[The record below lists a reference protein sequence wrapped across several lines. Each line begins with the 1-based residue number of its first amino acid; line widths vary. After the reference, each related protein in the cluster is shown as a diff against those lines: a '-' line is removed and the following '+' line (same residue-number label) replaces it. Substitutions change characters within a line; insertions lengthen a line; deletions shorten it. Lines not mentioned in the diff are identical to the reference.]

1 MARHPFNIR
10 IAIGILMTAFV
21 LTACK
26 GLFQS
31 DKPALN
37 VWWLQPVTVTPGVDV
52 ATAPATL
59 ALDLTA
65 VPGLDSGR
73 ILALSS
79 DGQLKPYAG
88 ARWVDELPGL
98 VESLVTRSLNASS
111 RFEVVQHGRS
121 GAAGPDCELRLELT
135 EFFADLEAGGRT
147 RGVSVEMGGN
157 FHCGA
162 DETHGVASRAY
173 VGVDAERMSE
183 IVAAFQK
190 ALDKVT
196 LDIIKQ
202 IDIKQ

>member
-1 MARHPFNIR
+1 VDRHPFNIR

-37 VWWLQPVTVTPGVDV
+37 VWWLQPVTATPGVDV

-59 ALDLTA
+59 ALNLTA

-79 DGQLKPYAG
+79 DAQLKPYAG
-88 ARWVDELPGL
+88 ARWADELPGL

-111 RFEVVQHGRS
+111 RFEVVQHGRA
-121 GAAGPDCELRLELT
+121 GAVGPDCELRLELN
-135 EFFADLEAGGRT
+135 EFFADLEAGGST
-147 RGVSVEMGGN
+147 RGVRVEMGGN
-157 FHCGA
+157 FHCGGG
-162 DETHGVASRAY
+162 ETRGVASRAY
-173 VGVDAERMSE
+173 VGVDAERMSA

-190 ALDKVT
+190 ALDQVT

>member
-1 MARHPFNIR
+1 MSRHPFDIR
-10 IAIGILMTAFV
+10 IAIGILVTAFV

-37 VWWLQPVTVTPGVDV
+37 VWWLQPVAATPRADD
-52 ATAPATL
+52 ATAPVTL

-65 VPGLDSGR
+65 VPGLDTGR

-79 DGQLKPYAG
+79 DAQLKPYAG
-88 ARWVDELPGL
+88 ARWADELPGL
-98 VESLVTRSLNASS
+98 VDSLVRRSLHASG
-111 RFEVVQHGRS
+111 RFVVVQHGR
-121 GAAGPDCELRLELT
+121 AGTADPDCELRLELN

-147 RGVSVEMGGN
+147 RGVSVAMAGN
-157 FHCGA
+157 FRCA
-162 DETHGVASRAY
+162 TDETHGVASQAY
-173 VGVDAERMSE
+173 IGVDAERMSA

-190 ALDKVT
+190 ALDQVT

-202 IDIKQ
+202 IYIKQ